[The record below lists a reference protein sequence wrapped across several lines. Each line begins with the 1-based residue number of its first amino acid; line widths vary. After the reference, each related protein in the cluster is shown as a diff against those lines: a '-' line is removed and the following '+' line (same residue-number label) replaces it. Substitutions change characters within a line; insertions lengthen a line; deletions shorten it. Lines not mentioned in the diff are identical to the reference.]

1 MWDELHRND
10 KIDKNTSDSV
20 QNLRPTVVF
29 GEVPENIVVQVEITQ
44 VMKASASR
52 SSVTSCTIR
61 KCSC

>member
-10 KIDKNTSDSV
+10 KIDKNPSD
-20 QNLRPTVVF
+20 LHPTVVF